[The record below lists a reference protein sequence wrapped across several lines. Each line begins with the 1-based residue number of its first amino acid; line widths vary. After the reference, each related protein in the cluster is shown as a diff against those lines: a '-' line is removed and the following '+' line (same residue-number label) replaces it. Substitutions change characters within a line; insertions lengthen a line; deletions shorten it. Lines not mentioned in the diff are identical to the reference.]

1 MERREFLKIA
11 GVAGATTAAF
21 GCSPKATEKLIP
33 YLVPQDEIVPGIA
46 TWYATLSGDSPDAL
60 GVRVKTREGRPI
72 LIQGNPEH
80 PLSGGSIS
88 ALAQSEI
95 QGLYD
100 PDRVRGPALRA
111 PGGRFNAFD
120 WKHALDLLV
129 QQLAKARGD
138 GIYVLTGHVTG
149 TLDGLIDR
157 WLAAFA
163 SPNRA
168 VYEPFAYE
176 ALLAANRAVF
186 GQSAIP
192 LYDLASARYLISF
205 GADFLETWLA
215 PTFLSRGFTAM
226 HAFRDGGMGKF
237 VAVEPRLSLTG
248 TNADE
253 WIAPRPGT
261 EMLVA
266 LAMANVIA
274 AAGGA
279 DPGVAIGDYTPE
291 AVAVR
296 TDVPADTIRRLANE
310 FAEAGPSL
318 ALGSGVATTHR
329 RATETWAAVNLLNRV
344 AGNVGRTVRFGPNF
358 NVARSETYAAMSELV
373 RRMNDGRV
381 KVLLVHGANPVY
393 SLPPK
398 LGFAEALAKV
408 PFKVSLSPFY
418 DETAALADLLL
429 PASHNLESWGDAEP
443 LDGVRGLA
451 QPVLPPLH
459 NTRMLGDILLQTARL
474 AGVDGDLEQE
484 SFAAYLKQAWS
495 GAGGAVS
502 GLYAQLPEG
511 AWNEALR
518 RGGVFSAPSGALA
531 ATRTNGNGGA
541 ADTNGPGSAAQ
552 APADTTS
559 AAPGL
564 APTKLQGV
572 SGTTARPAGAFAGAT
587 PAPARGTGDLRFEP
601 ASFDGPED
609 GFYLMPVPTVSLH
622 DGRGANR
629 PWMQELP
636 DPVTKA
642 VWGSWIEIHPDTAA
656 RLGIVAGEM
665 LEVESPHGRIAA
677 PAFLYPGIRTD
688 TVAVPLGQG
697 HSVYGR
703 FAKDCGANAMTLLPA
718 DVDPVSGGRAWFGT
732 RVSLRKST
740 APGRLILMQGSPHQH
755 SRGISRALSVAEA
768 QRAEADPAA
777 SEMTQRMELVL
788 KDAAADSPYRWGMT
802 IDLAKCVG
810 CSACVTACYME
821 NNIKTVGPDD
831 SDFGRELSWLRIE
844 RYWDEPEPGA
854 EAAPFRVRNLPMLCQ
869 HCGQAPCEPVCPVYA
884 AYHNPD
890 GLNAQVYNRCVGTR
904 YCANNC
910 PYKVRKFNFFE
921 QAVPE
926 PLNLQFN
933 PDVTVRTKGVMEKC
947 TFCVQRIREAK
958 IHAKLEGRE
967 VADGELVT
975 ACQAAC
981 PTQAI
986 VFGNLRDTG
995 SRVYREA
1002 MSGRG
1007 YNVLADLNTR
1017 SAVTYLAD
1025 VVHTDRVL
1033 RGSAGE
1039 EEPEAH
1045 GTEGATARRESG
1057 GAGAVGRRG

>member
-1 MERREFLKIA
+1 MERREFLRIT

-33 YLVPQDEIVPGIA
+33 YLVPQEEVVPGIA
-46 TWYATLSGDSPDAL
+46 TWYATTSGDSPDAL
-60 GVRVKTREGRPI
+60 GIQVKTREGRPI

-80 PLSGGSIS
+80 PLSGGAVS
-88 ALAQSEI
+88 ALAQAEL

-100 PDRVRGPALRA
+100 PDRVKGPALRA
-111 PGGRFNAFD
+111 ERGRFNALD
-120 WKHALDLLV
+120 WKHGLDLLV
-129 QQLAKARGD
+129 QQLVKAKGG
-138 GIYVLTGHVTG
+138 GITFLTGNTTG
-149 TLDGLIDR
+149 TLDELVDR
-157 WLAAFA
+157 WLTAFD

-168 VYEPFAYE
+168 VYEAFAYE
-176 ALLAANRAVF
+176 PLLAANRAVF
-186 GQSAIP
+186 GQAAIP

-215 PTFLSRGFTAM
+215 PTFLARGFTTM

-237 VAVEPRLSLTG
+237 VAVEPRLSLTA

-274 AAGGA
+274 AGGA
-279 DPGVAIGDYTPE
+279 GEAGLPLDDFAPE
-291 AVAVR
+291 AVAER
-296 TDVPADTIRRLANE
+296 TDVPAETIRRLAHE
-310 FAEAGPSL
+310 FVEASPSL
-318 ALGSGVATTHR
+318 ALGCGVATSHR
-329 RATETWAAVNLLNRV
+329 RATETWAAVNVLNRV
-344 AGNVGRTVRFGPNF
+344 AGNVGRTLRFGPNF
-358 NVARSETYAAMSELV
+358 RIARSETYAAMEELV

-381 KVLLVHGANPVY
+381 QVLLVHGANPVF

-429 PASHNLESWGDAEP
+429 PASHSLESWGDSEP
-443 LDGVRGLA
+443 LDGVRGLM
-451 QPVLPPLH
+451 QPVMPPLH
-459 NTRMLGDILLQTARL
+459 NTRMLGDILLGAARL
-474 AGVDGDLEQE
+474 AGLETQFPQE
-484 SFAAYLKQAWS
+484 DFGSYLKQAWTS
-495 GAGGAVS
+495 VGGPVS
-502 GLYAQLPEG
+502 GLFAELPEG
-511 AWNEALR
+511 AWNQALS
-518 RGGVFSAPSGALA
+518 RGGVFAGAEMPA
-531 ATRTNGNGGA
+531 AT
-541 ADTNGPGSAAQ
+541 PG
-552 APADTTS
+552 T
-559 AAPGL
+559 
-564 APTKLQGV
+564 V
-572 SGTTARPAGAFAGAT
+572 ARPAGGFAGSGLE
-587 PAPARGTGDLRFEP
+587 PSQARSLGDLRFEP
-601 ASFDGPED
+601 AEFDGPEN
-609 GFYLMPVPTVSLH
+609 GFHLMPVPTVSLH
-622 DGRGANR
+622 DGRGANK

-642 VWGSWIEIHPDTAA
+642 VWGSWVELHPDAA
-656 RLGIVAGEM
+656 RELHVAEGD
-665 LEVESPHGRIAA
+665 LVEVVSPHGKITA
-677 PAFLYPGIRTD
+677 PAFLYPGIRRD
-688 TVAVPLGQG
+688 TVAVPIGQG
-697 HSVYGR
+697 HTVYGR
-703 FAKDCGANAMTLLPA
+703 FARDRGANPIALLPA
-718 DVDPVSGGRAWFGT
+718 EVDPVSGGRIWFGT
-732 RVSLRKST
+732 RIEIRRVAGPGRDST
-740 APGRLILMQGSPHQH
+740 KFPPQTVQRLILMQGSPHQH
-755 SRGISRALSVAEA
+755 SRGIVRALSLSEA
-768 QRAEADPAA
+768 QAAVAHPAA
-777 SEMTQRMELVL
+777 SETARLMGGVV
-788 KDAAADSPYRWGMT
+788 KDAASDSPYRWGMT

-810 CSACVTACYME
+810 CSACVTACYAE

-831 SDFGRELSWLRIE
+831 SEKGRELSWLRIE
-844 RYWDEPEPGA
+844 RYWDEPAEEGEPS
-854 EAAPFRVRNLPMLCQ
+854 EFRVRHLPMLCQ

-921 QAVPE
+921 HAVPE

-933 PDVTVRTKGVMEKC
+933 PDVTVRTKGIMEKC

-986 VFGNLRDTG
+986 VFGNLRDPS
-995 SRVYREA
+995 SRVYQEA

-1007 YNVLADLNTR
+1007 YSVLAELNTR
-1017 SAVTYLAD
+1017 PAITYLAD
-1025 VVHTDRVL
+1025 VVQTDRPL

-1039 EEPEAH
+1039 GPEGEHGEPADTGGEAAR
-1045 GTEGATARRESG
+1045 GARGSGARANG
-1057 GAGAVGRRG
+1057 KGNG